1 MLQQMVSGP
10 VGAERLGG
18 KQQPEKRRVW
28 RVLGGSGDQVRMGG
42 WEFGWVLSAGEDLSR
57 DRKILGR
64 TNEKRANKQ
73 GEGAWE
79 LAAAGEHGCR
89 AKSSQADGWRE
100 QNATRPDRQQKEDPA
115 QTKHGEDRSKQE
127 GKKKKKNKREI
138 WHLPKCHPIKPA
150 AQSGERGNSRDPQAG
165 VPLL

>member
-1 MLQQMVSGP
+1 
-10 VGAERLGG
+10 
-18 KQQPEKRRVW
+18 
-28 RVLGGSGDQVRMGG
+28 MGG

-165 VPLL
+165 VPLP